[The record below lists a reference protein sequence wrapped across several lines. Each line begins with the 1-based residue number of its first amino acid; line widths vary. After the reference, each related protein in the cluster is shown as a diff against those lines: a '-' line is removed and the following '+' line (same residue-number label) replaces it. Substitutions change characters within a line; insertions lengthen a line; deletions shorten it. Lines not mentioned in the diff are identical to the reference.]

1 MQSAVE
7 TLSPTRV
14 RLTVDVPFEDLKK
27 ELDSAYKK
35 IGAQV
40 RVQGFRPGKVPPRI
54 LDQRVGRGVV
64 LEEAVQDNRA
74 LNVRLAE
81 LTDVVT
87 ELLLPVAARDEQKLE
102 ELLEKY
108 RGDFS

>member
-1 MQSAVE
+1 M
-7 TLSPTRV
+7 
-14 RLTVDVPFEDLKK
+14 
-27 ELDSAYKK
+27 
-35 IGAQV
+35 
-40 RVQGFRPGKVPPRI
+40 
-54 LDQRVGRGVV
+54 
-64 LEEAVQDNRA
+64 QDNRA